1 VITAKFQ
8 SRIFLLLIILLFTK
22 HASASTTRIDV
33 LRENDASGVP
43 VHFGST
49 FTVTGITISKRGG
62 FGSTPPPFYRPL
74 YIQDET
80 GGICLYDTYASWDSG
95 YIDFGPGTRVTAT
108 GELSQS
114 NGLTVLV
121 SRLIEVSGS
130 SYVPPALVVTCARLS
145 CMSDTGN
152 NGGERYESKLIKI
165 VGVRILDAYPSENS
179 NGNVT
184 IQDSTGWVTMHI
196 DKDTDIDGTQ
206 TPDYLVDVV
215 GIASQYDYEKP
226 YNSGYQLL
234 PRGLF
239 DITRSCISASGELPT
254 KSSAQAILLV
264 SERRFKPFQGEELVV
279 QYNGPETGM
288 FTLRVFDLKGRCI
301 RTLGEDAT
309 WSPYPDQRRYC
320 WNGRTKNND
329 IVSPGIYIIH
339 LQLED
344 TFKGKSEHVECS
356 IAVLGSLR

>member
-1 VITAKFQ
+1 VITARFQ
-8 SRIFLLLIILLFTK
+8 SRIFLSLIILLFTK
-22 HASASTTRIDV
+22 HASASITRIDV
-33 LRENDASGVP
+33 LRENDAGGVP

-74 YIQDET
+74 YVQDET
-80 GGICLYDTYASWDSG
+80 GGICLYDTSASWDSG
-95 YIDFGPGTRVTAT
+95 YTDFGPGTRVTAT

-114 NGLTVLV
+114 NGLTVLI
-121 SRLIEVSGS
+121 SWPIEVHDSGCP
-130 SYVPPALVVTCARLS
+130 PPAVTVTCSQLS
-145 CMSDTGN
+145 TMSDTGN
-152 NGGERYESKLIKI
+152 NGGEQYESKLIKI

-179 NGNVT
+179 NGNV
-184 IQDSTGWVTMHI
+184 IIRDSTGQVTMRI

-206 TPDYLVDVV
+206 TPDYLVDIV

-254 KSSAQAILLV
+254 KSSAQAILSV
-264 SERRFKPFQGEELVV
+264 SERRFKPSQGENLVV
-279 QYNGPETGM
+279 QYNGPEMGR
-288 FTLRVFDLKGRCI
+288 FTLRVFNLKGRCI
-301 RTLGEDAT
+301 RTLVEDAT
-309 WSPYPDQRRYC
+309 WSPYPDQRRYY
-320 WNGRTKNND
+320 WDGRTKNDD
-329 IVSPGIYIIH
+329 IISPGIYIIH

-344 TFKGKSEHVECS
+344 TFKGKSKHVERS